1 MGIFACYLDENGE
14 YQWTDKPDPNWKLI
28 PEITKPDEIPIK
40 TKVASSTQT
49 SHLNQNPTPTPNS
62 EPTLSPE
69 PTPTRFSEK
78 INADG
83 SKTIY
88 DYENRYTINYTK
100 EYGYIAF
107 NDKGEEVYHIY
118 PDGNVDI
125 KTYGLEGKDGFVI
138 CHDNTSIDEMGSNMT
153 LVDSV
158 DKIEYSFRNGK
169 LVKRVYKDGS
179 SDNITYNN
187 DGTYS
192 VKRLNMVGDEEIFQ
206 YDEHNILY
214 REDYSFILE
223 NGNYGAYSRVYLYDV
238 DVYDEKKVFLEGN
251 EVVDYYY
258 DDNYDSH
265 RVVIG
270 KIDNDGNYVINGEN
284 GEVSTYNAF
293 GQRIKRI
300 DSSGNVYDYDYDY
313 VKNSQIV
320 TRNDRRSYS
329 KINHIEYDEEAYNN
343 IIKSFNSVGSSYQ
356 GVITSACSSIE
367 SAVNS
372 FPDSYSSAG
381 ISSVGSSVE
390 GHIGLIS
397 SLGEMTNYS
406 ILAYQTCD
414 EELKS
419 GLESL
424 IDSLFGDSDTTLSEN
439 FKKAINNTIEERDG
453 IISYKEGTI
462 FKNTSCIVDLLM
474 NSPNITFL
482 DGEELE
488 EFKKNYNLAP
498 LDTLLVGKETENI
511 NGVDFDI
518 YRVVDANDYDGEGY
532 NKYVKESNELASNI
546 NDDVLKYMKD
556 KGTHIVYYSG
566 HTVDKTSYDENGNYS
581 NNYYAGYAQSLT
593 RGAVSVYRKK
603 NPNDIEPILHEM
615 GHTLDHCICYDQTG
629 EIGKSTTQEGYD
641 YSFLPNKTN
650 TRELALKESDACYD
664 EYRYLYFYNN
674 YKCMPNEFFA
684 ESFSNYYTT
693 DVEQHEKYAD
703 LIPET
708 FEFFSNIEKWVGEQN
723 AN

>member
-1 MGIFACYLDENGE
+1 MGVYACYIDEYGE

-28 PEITKPDEIPIK
+28 PEITKPDKIPIK
-40 TKVASSTQT
+40 TKVASST
-49 SHLNQNPTPTPNS
+49 PTPSS
-62 EPTLSPE
+62 EPTPVPQPE
-69 PTPTRFSEK
+69 PTPQPTPTRFSEK

-100 EYGYIAF
+100 EDGYIAF

-138 CHDNTSIDEMGSNMT
+138 WHDNTSIDEMGSNMT

-179 SDNITYNN
+179 SDDITYNN
-187 DGTYS
+187 NGTYS
-192 VKRLNMVGDEEIFQ
+192 VKRLDVDGNKEVYQ

-223 NGNYGAYSRVYLYDV
+223 NGNYDAYSRVYLYDV
-238 DVYDEKKVFLEGN
+238 DANINKQFFLEGN
-251 EVVDYYY
+251 EVVDYYD
-258 DDNYDSH
+258 DDNDDSH

-300 DSSGNVYDYDYDY
+300 DSSGNVYDYDYA
-313 VKNSQIV
+313 KNSQIV
-320 TRNDRRSYS
+320 TRNDQRSYS

-414 EELKS
+414 DSLEK
-419 GLESL
+419 GLYLL
-424 IDSLFGDSDTTLSEN
+424 IDSLFGDSDTSLSEK
-439 FKKAINNTIEERDG
+439 FKKAISNTTEDRDG
-453 IISYKEGTI
+453 IISYNEDTN
-462 FKNTSCIVDLLM
+462 FKTTTCIVDLLI
-474 NSPNITFL
+474 NSPSIIFL
-482 DGEELE
+482 EGEELAD
-488 EFKKNYNLAP
+488 FRKNYNLAP
-498 LDTLLVGKETENI
+498 LDTLLISKETENI

-518 YRVVDANDYDGEGY
+518 YKVIDTSEFIYGVKEY
-532 NKYVKESNELASNI
+532 NKYISESNKVLSNI
-546 NDDVLKYMKD
+546 DEGVLEYMRN
-556 KGTHIVYYSG
+556 KGAHLVYFSS
-566 HTVDKTSYDENGNYS
+566 HTVDNASYDENGKYS
-581 NNYYAGYAQSLT
+581 GNTYSGYAHSVT
-593 RGAVSVYRKK
+593 RGAVSVYGY
-603 NPNDIEPILHEM
+603 EPETILHEM
-615 GHTLDHCICYDQTG
+615 GHTLDHCLYYDQTG
-629 EIGKSTTQEGYD
+629 EYGTTTTDGYD
-641 YSFLPNKTN
+641 YGLMPNKTN
-650 TRELALKESDACYD
+650 TRKLAHR
-664 EYRYLYFYNN
+664 EYGAYNPN
-674 YKCMPNEFFA
+674 YQYVEDYSNDDSYIPCEFFA
-684 ESFSNYYTT
+684 ESFRNYYTT
-693 DVEQHEKYAD
+693 DAEKRERFART
-703 LIPET
+703 IPET
-708 FEFFSNIEKWVGEQN
+708 FKFFDDIEKWVGEQN
-723 AN
+723 ANQ